1 MKRQAKQ
8 RTPEDVETALRE
20 VCNSIVDYLCKS
32 AKSAWEYAKAP
43 PKKAGTAPTSIH
55 RYFFDCATKP
65 DKPFAANAPTAHA
78 RHLRGEGKPPNG
90 CAPLPEVWP
99 PLFRNKPIPL
109 PREKVTVGGKAL
121 EAREVFGRW
130 AVETVM
136 AHYRRLIDENGIAIT
151 LRRTS
156 LSPLLATC
164 FPDIRRK
171 YIEKKAYL
179 WFRWYFMDRENVGRL
194 LEDALYCANPWQ
206 LKDIEEI
213 EPPHIGN
220 SPVAVRKDE
229 QDADKNEADASR
241 EDEQDKK
248 DESADLDTWGEADN
262 CLGGHGLKSLFDD
275 RAEAVQ
281 AYEDEL
287 AAEDAHTSDT
297 NREDSSLE
305 ALGIAEA
312 KRAEELKARRILR
325 HGSKVGQLWD
335 ARAGSYALGYAEIM
349 AELAFADRLLA
360 TTVLERPPSPSATQV
375 EALMVTLLRNHANV
389 WKALRHLAALKDV
402 SATSLRVK
410 KRNKKTT
417 QTRVVADWDAIC
429 AQLESLIYTEK
440 IYTKK
445 EKKGEYT
452 VFTTRGKPKSAIDRL
467 CVEVDGGIEPFAE
480 LGRFPSRNGPIEQGF
495 RFKER
500 RDAINSWITKQGIE
514 RAAKLARTFLENKAF
529 DTQTDGA
536 LPVIGTPFTFCPEY
550 AAFRRAQ
557 ADTNRT
563 FENNVTV
570 RSARETFF
578 GEREASQRTKLSK
591 EGAAYGAFVNRVLT
605 KWAKK
610 QKVNNEDKPMIEE
623 RKQRFRK
630 SVAAC
635 AEGAAE
641 HGLTRKMLGVFFFC
655 FSEYYPQY
663 YASVVSL
670 EEHLRAERE
679 LKELKEGKEATH
691 EH

>member
-1 MKRQAKQ
+1 MKQPDKQ
-8 RTPEDVETALRE
+8 RTPEELKAIETALCQVRDSTE
-20 VCNSIVDYLCKS
+20 KYLLKNV
-32 AKSAWEYAKAP
+32 ADAWAYVKAP
-43 PKKAGTAPTSIH
+43 PKKEGAAPTTIH
-55 RYFFDCATKP
+55 RYFFDCL
-65 DKPFAANAPTAHA
+65 DKPFAANNPTAHA
-78 RHLRGEGKPPNG
+78 RHLRGEKGPPNG

-99 PLFRNKPIPL
+99 PFFRDKPIPL
-109 PREKVTVGGKAL
+109 PREKATTDAKAL
-121 EAREVFGRW
+121 ETREVFGRW

-136 AHYRRLIDENGIAIT
+136 SHYRRLIDEDGIAIT

-171 YIEKKAYL
+171 YIEQKAYL
-179 WFRWYFMDRENVGRL
+179 RFRWYFMDREDVRRL
-194 LEDALYCANPWQ
+194 LEGALYCANPWQ

-213 EPPHIGN
+213 EPPHVGN
-220 SPVAVRKDE
+220 SPEAVRKDE
-229 QDADKNEADASR
+229 QDTDKNEANASI

-248 DESADLDTWGEADN
+248 NESANPNIWGETDD
-262 CLGGHGLKSLFDD
+262 CLDGHGRKSLFDD
-275 RAEAVQ
+275 RDEAVQ

-287 AAEDAHTSDT
+287 AAEDEHTSDT
-297 NREDSSLE
+297 ARENSSLE

-325 HGSKVGQLWD
+325 HGSMVGQLWD
-335 ARAGSYALGYAEIM
+335 ARTGSYALGYAEIM

-360 TTVLERPPSPSATQV
+360 TTVLKRPPSPSATQV
-375 EALMVTLLRNHANV
+375 EALMVTLLRNHASV
-389 WKALRHLAALKDV
+389 WKALRRLAALKDV

-410 KRNKKTT
+410 KRNKKTK
-417 QTRVVADWDAIC
+417 QNQVVADWDAIRD
-429 AQLESLIYTEK
+429 QLGSLVYAEREK
-440 IYTKK
+440 
-445 EKKGEYT
+445 GGNT

-500 RDAINSWITKQGIE
+500 RDAINSWITKRGIE

-536 LPVIGTPFTFCPEY
+536 IPVIGTPFTFCPEN
-550 AAFRRAQ
+550 ATFRRAQ

-570 RSARETFF
+570 RSARETLF
-578 GEREASQRTKLSK
+578 GEGEASQRTNVSK
-591 EGAAYGAFVNRVLT
+591 EGAAYGTFVDRVLT
-605 KWAKK
+605 KWAGK
-610 QKVNNEDKPMIEE
+610 QEVDNDDKSTIEE
-623 RKQRFRK
+623 RKQRFRE
-630 SVAAC
+630 SVTAC
-635 AEGAAE
+635 AGGDKE
-641 HGLTRKMLGVFFFC
+641 HGLTSETLGEFFFC
-655 FSEYYPQY
+655 FSEYYPRY

-679 LKELKEGKEATH
+679 LEELKEGKEANH
-691 EH
+691 GH